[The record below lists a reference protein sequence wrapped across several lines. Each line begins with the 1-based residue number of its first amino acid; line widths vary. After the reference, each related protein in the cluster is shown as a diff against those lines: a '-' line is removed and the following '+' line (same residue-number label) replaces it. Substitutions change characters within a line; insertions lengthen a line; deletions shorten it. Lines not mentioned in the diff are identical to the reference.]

1 MLQHQP
7 SEHTHDLLLRHQHEL
22 LLLLLQISVPKDI
35 HDLLFRQQHE
45 LLLLLQ
51 ITMPKD
57 NLHYGEVEHRDLHNL
72 NGALVHMAT
81 AQGLVERGKSIFG
94 SDGDRP
100 FVLSRSF
107 FAGSQRT
114 GPIWTGD
121 NAASW
126 EHLRLSVPM
135 LLSISIAGLPF
146 AGEFMSFWCSHSCQS
161 SVPVCLG
168 NFSSFSA
175 LWACPLLGIR
185 SEVETDTVECL
196 FSQLKKSTCSFC
208 LLVTMLVFI
217 RCRVLFVQGEHQ
229 VLRTFLT
236 CSFHFCVQPLC
247 DCSLLSISIT
257 GLPFAMQPGCL
268 SACSFLVLQSLCIL
282 RRYAIAV

>member
-1 MLQHQP
+1 MRLQQQP
-7 SEHTHDLLLRHQHEL
+7 SEDTNDLLLRHYHLLLLL
-22 LLLLLQISVPKDI
+22 LLLLLQLTMPKDI
-35 HDLLFRQQHE
+35 HNLFSRHQHE

-81 AQGLVERGKSIFG
+81 AQGLVERGKSVFG

-146 AGEFMSFWCSHSCQS
+146 AGEFTSFWCYCCCPLAIT
-161 SVPVCLG
+161 V
-168 NFSSFSA
+168 
-175 LWACPLLGIR
+175 CPLLSLWTASAVSVLLASPLLVGLHLGSNVYSCRLLSALLVCPFPMNPYHIP
-185 SEVETDTVECL
+185 
-196 FSQLKKSTCSFC
+196 FC
-208 LLVTMLVFI
+208 LLITMLLHTLHDF
-217 RCRVLFVQGEHQ
+217 VLARQA
-229 VLRTFLT
+229 
-236 CSFHFCVQPLC
+236 S
-247 DCSLLSISIT
+247 D
-257 GLPFAMQPGCL
+257 
-268 SACSFLVLQSLCIL
+268 
-282 RRYAIAV
+282 IATAFTAV

>member
-81 AQGLVERGKSIFG
+81 AQGLVERGKSVFG

-161 SVPVCLG
+161 AVPVCLG
-168 NFSSFSA
+168 NFSF
-175 LWACPLLGIR
+175 
-185 SEVETDTVECL
+185 
-196 FSQLKKSTCSFC
+196 
-208 LLVTMLVFI
+208 
-217 RCRVLFVQGEHQ
+217 
-229 VLRTFLT
+229 
-236 CSFHFCVQPLC
+236 
-247 DCSLLSISIT
+247 LLSIM
-257 GLPFAMQPGCL
+257 GLPFAWDQ
-268 SACSFLVLQSLCIL
+268 V
-282 RRYAIAV
+282 

>member
-1 MLQHQP
+1 M
-7 SEHTHDLLLRHQHEL
+7 
-22 LLLLLQISVPKDI
+22 
-35 HDLLFRQQHE
+35 
-45 LLLLLQ
+45 LLQ

-57 NLHYGEVEHRDLHNL
+57 NLHFGDVEHRDLHNL

-126 EHLRLSVPM
+126 EYLRLSIPM

-146 AGEFMSFWCSHSCQS
+146 AGEHSSEYLGSPHFRAAGRQPFLADQS
-161 SVPVCLG
+161 SFQPVSPFG
-168 NFSSFSA
+168 A
-175 LWACPLLGIR
+175 HAACCPYVLATLHC
-185 SEVETDTVECL
+185 T
-196 FSQLKKSTCSFC
+196 KSC
-208 LLVTMLVFI
+208 
-217 RCRVLFVQGEHQ
+217 
-229 VLRTFLT
+229 
-236 CSFHFCVQPLC
+236 
-247 DCSLLSISIT
+247 
-257 GLPFAMQPGCL
+257 
-268 SACSFLVLQSLCIL
+268 
-282 RRYAIAV
+282 

>member
-1 MLQHQP
+1 MHAAP
-7 SEHTHDLLLRHQHEL
+7 SEDTY
-22 LLLLLQISVPKDI
+22 
-35 HDLLFRQQHE
+35 DLLFSHGHE

-146 AGEFMSFWCSHSCQS
+146 AGEFMSCWCHCCCPISHSS
-161 SVPVCLG
+161 LPVAV
-168 NFSSFSA
+168 S
-175 LWACPLLGIR
+175 WDR
-185 SEVETDTVECL
+185 
-196 FSQLKKSTCSFC
+196 FC
-208 LLVTMLVFI
+208 
-217 RCRVLFVQGEHQ
+217 C
-229 VLRTFLT
+229 
-236 CSFHFCVQPLC
+236 
-247 DCSLLSISIT
+247 LSIACWPFDG
-257 GLPFAMQPGCL
+257 GLALGVGCTP
-268 SACSFLVLQSLCIL
+268 C
-282 RRYAIAV
+282 

>member
-1 MLQHQP
+1 MHAAP
-7 SEHTHDLLLRHQHEL
+7 SEDTYDLLFSHRHEL
-22 LLLLLQISVPKDI
+22 LLL
-35 HDLLFRQQHE
+35 

-146 AGEFMSFWCSHSCQS
+146 AGEFKNFSAHAAANQPFQ
-161 SVPVCLG
+161 PCLG
-168 NFSSFSA
+168 SFFCFSA
-175 LWACPLLGIR
+175 L
-185 SEVETDTVECL
+185 
-196 FSQLKKSTCSFC
+196 
-208 LLVTMLVFI
+208 
-217 RCRVLFVQGEHQ
+217 
-229 VLRTFLT
+229 
-236 CSFHFCVQPLC
+236 
-247 DCSLLSISIT
+247 
-257 GLPFAMQPGCL
+257 
-268 SACSFLVLQSLCIL
+268 
-282 RRYAIAV
+282 